1 MIKNQISTIEKHLPK
16 KQIDI
21 LWSLKDDKY
30 YLVILIMIYTG
41 VRIDELLSLKK
52 ENIHLEEHYFDVI
65 KSKTE
70 NGPISDYI
78 YPLI

>member
-1 MIKNQISTIEKHLPK
+1 
-16 KQIDI
+16 
-21 LWSLKDDKY
+21 
-30 YLVILIMIYTG
+30 MIYTG

-70 NGPISDYI
+70 NGIRKVPISDYI
-78 YPLI
+78 YPFVENWIVLHHRCRKPLRPYLRTGHVQHGN